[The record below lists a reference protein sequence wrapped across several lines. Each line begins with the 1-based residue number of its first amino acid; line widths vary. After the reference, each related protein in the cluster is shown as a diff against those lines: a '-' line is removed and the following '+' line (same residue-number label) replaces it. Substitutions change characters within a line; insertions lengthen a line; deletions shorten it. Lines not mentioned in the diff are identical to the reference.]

1 MGMQCPVSL
10 PPLGAVSPSW
20 RVAGGDAVRL
30 AAPFGVMGILN
41 LTPDSFYDG
50 GRHATGEAA
59 FAQAQALRAA
69 GADMLDM
76 GAESSRPGARPL
88 APGEE
93 LERLLPVL
101 RAVRKRMPD
110 IAVSVDTV
118 HAATAAAAL
127 DMGAVV
133 INDVSACGVD
143 PELTDVLVER
153 KPGYVLMHSRGRP
166 PDMQAAPQYADVCRE
181 VREFFER
188 ELNRLVAAGLPEDR
202 IVLDPGIG
210 FGKTMAHNLEL
221 LAHVGEFLAF
231 GRPLLVGVSMKSLF
245 RDLLG
250 LPVGERGA
258 VTQTAAA
265 LLWERGVCWHRVHD
279 VGAARNALRLAAALA
294 DAGAPS
300 DRQPLDADA

>member
-1 MGMQCPVSL
+1 MNVRPSVPAAPARAAM
-10 PPLGAVSPSW
+10 PLW
-20 RVAGGDAVRL
+20 RVASGDAMSL

-59 FAQAQALRAA
+59 LARALALRDA

-76 GAESSRPGARPL
+76 GAESSRPGARAL

-93 LERLLPVL
+93 LERLAPVL
-101 RAVRKRMPD
+101 RAVRERMPE
-110 IAVSVDTV
+110 IAISVDTV

-133 INDVSACGVD
+133 INDVSGCAVD

-153 KPGYVLMHSRGRP
+153 KPGYVLMHSQGRP
-166 PDMQAAPQYADVCRE
+166 PDMQAAPQYADVCCE
-181 VREFFER
+181 VFRFFER

-210 FGKTMAHNLEL
+210 FGKTLAHNLEL
-221 LAHVGEFLAF
+221 LAHMDRFLEF
-231 GRPLLVGVSMKSLF
+231 GRPLLVGLSMKSLF
-245 RDLLG
+245 GDFLG

-258 VTQTAAA
+258 ATQTASA

-279 VGAARNALRLAAALA
+279 VAAVRGALRLAAALA
-294 DAGAPS
+294 DA
-300 DRQPLDADA
+300 

>member
-1 MGMQCPVSL
+1 MDMVL
-10 PPLGAVSPSW
+10 PAPIASCGGTMPPW
-20 RVAGGDAVRL
+20 TVAGGDAVRL
-30 AAPFGVMGILN
+30 AAPFGGMGILN

-59 FAQAQALRAA
+59 LGQAQALHDA
-69 GADMLDM
+69 GADMLDI

-93 LERLLPVL
+93 LARLAPVL
-101 RAVRKRMPD
+101 RAVRERMPG
-110 IAVSVDTV
+110 IPVSVDTV

-143 PELTDVLVER
+143 PELTDVLADR
-153 KPGYVLMHSRGRP
+153 KPGYVLMHSQGRP
-166 PDMQAAPQYADVCRE
+166 PDMQAAPRYADVCRE
-181 VREFFER
+181 VRRFFER

-210 FGKTMAHNLEL
+210 FGKTMAHNLAL
-221 LAHVGEFLAF
+221 LAHADEFLAF
-231 GRPLLVGVSMKSLF
+231 GRPLLVGLSMKSLF
-245 RDLLG
+245 GDLLG

-258 VTQTAAA
+258 ATQTASA

-279 VGAARNALRLAAALA
+279 VAAVRGALRLAAALA
-294 DAGAPS
+294 GA
-300 DRQPLDADA
+300 